1 MQWVTEQVG
10 DCRAQICQIFKVSW
24 EQNTPRYQ
32 NDTHRHEDIPTHS
45 AMCRKDYITVIGRLL
60 PSNPLLEKSVIKK
73 VGTDIAYSEEVCAF
87 VDPIPELG
95 QNSIKNLLIHGF
107 SDANKLFSD
116 FTVTK
121 NNFVNFYQVN
131 SKSRLKENAYP

>member
-1 MQWVTEQVG
+1 
-10 DCRAQICQIFKVSW
+10 
-24 EQNTPRYQ
+24 
-32 NDTHRHEDIPTHS
+32 
-45 AMCRKDYITVIGRLL
+45 MCRKDYITVTGRLL